1 MSLLVS
7 LWTTGE
13 TNITVGK
20 AIQKANNHA
29 LSQIDTMLS
38 TIPTLNR
45 EITNDIKPD
54 MKSAIKKANTIVRNF
69 GWIIE
74 KNL

>member
-7 LWTTGE
+7 LWTTGP

-20 AIQKANNHA
+20 AIQKAH
-29 LSQIDTMLS
+29 
-38 TIPTLNR
+38 TI
-45 EITNDIKPD
+45 IQ
-54 MKSAIKKANTIVRNF
+54 NF